1 MKIIFL
7 ITPRYLV
14 TEIVL
19 QTFYNGVKK
28 KLLLAQLYVFEHV
41 IAWPNCYHRLTRRCR
56 LRAIVKEM
64 SRRRFCV
71 AIWRQKAKNHLK
83 DLFIL

>member
-1 MKIIFL
+1 MELECKYSGFFFVLSCEIIGNNLNIMKIIFL

-28 KLLLAQLYVFEHV
+28 NY
-41 IAWPNCYHRLTRRCR
+41 Y
-56 LRAIVKEM
+56 
-64 SRRRFCV
+64 
-71 AIWRQKAKNHLK
+71 
-83 DLFIL
+83 

>member
-1 MKIIFL
+1 MKMIFL

-64 SRRRFCV
+64 SRRRF
-71 AIWRQKAKNHLK
+71 A
-83 DLFIL
+83 

>member
-1 MKIIFL
+1 MKMIFL

-19 QTFYNGVKK
+19 QT
-28 KLLLAQLYVFEHV
+28 LLAQLYVFEHV

-64 SRRRFCV
+64 SRRRF
-71 AIWRQKAKNHLK
+71 A
-83 DLFIL
+83 